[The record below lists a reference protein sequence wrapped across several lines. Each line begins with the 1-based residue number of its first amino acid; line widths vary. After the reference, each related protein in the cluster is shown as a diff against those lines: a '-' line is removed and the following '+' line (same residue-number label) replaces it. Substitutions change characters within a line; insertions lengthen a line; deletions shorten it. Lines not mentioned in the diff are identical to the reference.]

1 MYPFVICVSKSEALK
16 EVFSPDEIVYLTSE
30 SENVLD
36 KLDESKIL
44 RNLLVYLPT
53 QSYSY
58 YCDCSRSCQTLY
70 TGDGPIAVD
79 ENIHNTT
86 DYVLTDHLSNR

>member
-36 KLDESKIL
+36 KLDESK
-44 RNLLVYLPT
+44 VYVIGGLSD
-53 QSYSY
+53 QDRLKGGKSK
-58 YCDCSRSCQTLY
+58 
-70 TGDGPIAVD
+70 GAVA
-79 ENIHNTT
+79 E
-86 DYVLTDHLSNR
+86 V